1 MMSMM
6 SAMMSDKA
14 NDVGNGVGYDV
25 GNDVGNGVRVTK
37 NGIARC
43 DTIFVIIHSKNV
55 YLILSMMEYMCSL
68 EFARTR

>member
-14 NDVGNGVGYDV
+14 NDVGNGVGY
-25 GNDVGNGVRVTK
+25 DVGNGVRVTK